1 MDYFEQQRK
10 KKKIIGWTVV
20 AILVL
25 VIILTRSLF
34 TVGAGEVGVIF
45 DPLGG
50 GVQTAEAQ
58 EGLNIKPPYA
68 SVAKYNIKTQDYTMS
83 AVAEEGTIKTG
94 DRVKTVTSEGQYVGL
109 DITILYRIDPSRA
122 DELRSSI
129 GLEGE
134 YQQIVVRPAIR
145 STIREIISNH
155 EASDIY
161 GEGRATV
168 EVEIFDRL
176 VTILQSRNIYVEQ
189 VLLREVELP
198 AQLTTSIEAKKQ
210 AEQEALRMQYVLEK
224 EKLEKERKLI
234 EADGIA
240 GANQII
246 ADSLS
251 REYLSW
257 YWIDN
262 LQNHES
268 VVYMVP
274 SEGGIPL
281 FKDIDS
287 ITNSEKDS
295 TTDTSTDSDMD
306 GEAGGD
312 TESDSTSSAGS
323 LD

>member
-10 KKKIIGWTVV
+10 KKKVIGWTVV
-20 AILVL
+20 VALTL
-25 VIILTRSLF
+25 VIILARSLF

-50 GVQTAEAQ
+50 GVQAAEAQ

-68 SVAKYNIKTQDYTMS
+68 SVATYNTKTQDYTMS
-83 AVAEEGTIKTG
+83 EVAEEGTLKTG
-94 DRVKTVTSEGQYVGL
+94 DRVKTVTSEGLYVGL
-109 DITILYRIDPSRA
+109 DITVLYRIDPSRA
-122 DELRSSI
+122 DELRSNI

-168 EVEIFDRL
+168 EVEIYDKL
-176 VTILQSRNIYVEQ
+176 VSILQARNIYVEQ

-224 EKLEKERKLI
+224 EILEKERKLI

-240 GANQII
+240 GANEII

-262 LQNHES
+262 LQNHDS
-268 VVYMVP
+268 VVYMIP
-274 SEGGIPL
+274 SEGGLPL

-287 ITNSEKDS
+287 IMGSD
-295 TTDTSTDSDMD
+295 TDNDTGGDTDSD
-306 GEAGGD
+306 ATSS
-312 TESDSTSSAGS
+312 TES

>member
-1 MDYFEQQRK
+1 MADYYEKQRK
-10 KKKIIGWTVV
+10 RRKIISWAVVV
-20 AILVL
+20 AITLA
-25 VIILTRSLF
+25 IILTRSLF
-34 TVGAGEVGVIF
+34 VIGAGEVGVVF

-50 GVQTAEAQ
+50 GVQVMEAH
-58 EGLNIKPPYA
+58 EGLNVKPPYA

-83 AVAEEGTIKTG
+83 AVAEEGQLTRA
-94 DRVKTVTSEGQYVGL
+94 DRVKTVTSEGLYVGL
-109 DITILYRIDPSRA
+109 DITVLYRIDPARA
-122 DELRSSI
+122 DEIRSSI

-134 YQQIVVRPAIR
+134 YQQIIVRPAIR
-145 STIREIISNH
+145 STIREIISDH

-176 VTILQSRNIYVEQ
+176 ASMLQPRNISVEQ
-189 VLLREVELP
+189 VLMREVELP
-198 AQLTTSIEAKKQ
+198 AELTKAIEAKKQ
-210 AEQEALRMQYVLEK
+210 AEQDALRMQYVLEK
-224 EKLEKERKLI
+224 EVLEKERKLI
-234 EADGIA
+234 EAGGIA
-240 GANQII
+240 GANEII
-246 ADSLS
+246 AGSLS

-287 ITNSEKDS
+287 IVKSETDS
-295 TTDTSTDSDMD
+295 TTDSDTAGEIESETDSDIED
-306 GEAGGD
+306 LE
-312 TESDSTSSAGS
+312 
-323 LD
+323 

>member
-1 MDYFEQQRK
+1 VDYFEQQK
-10 KKKIIGWTVV
+10 KKKKVIGWTVV
-20 AILVL
+20 VALVL
-25 VIILTRSLF
+25 IIILTRSLF
-34 TVGAGEVGVIF
+34 TVGAGEVGVLF

-50 GVQTAEAQ
+50 GVQAAEAQ
-58 EGLNIKPPYA
+58 EGLNI
-68 SVAKYNIKTQDYTMS
+68 T
-83 AVAEEGTIKTG
+83 VAEEGTLKTG
-94 DRVKTVTSEGQYVGL
+94 DRVKTVTSEGLYVGL
-109 DITILYRIDPSRA
+109 DITVLYRIDPSRA
-122 DELRSSI
+122 DELRSNI

-145 STIREIISNH
+145 STIREVISNH

-168 EVEIFDRL
+168 EVEIYDRL
-176 VTILQSRNIYVEQ
+176 VSMLQVRNIYVEQ

-224 EKLEKERKLI
+224 EILEKERKLI

-240 GANQII
+240 GANEII
-246 ADSLS
+246 AGSLS

-262 LQNHES
+262 LQNHDS
-268 VVYMVP
+268 VVYMIP

-287 ITNSEKDS
+287 IISSEKDS
-295 TTDTSTDSDMD
+295 TTGTGIGSDTDND
-306 GEAGGD
+306 AGGD
-312 TESDSTSSAGS
+312 TDSDAASSTES

>member
-1 MDYFEQQRK
+1 VDYFEQQRK
-10 KKKIIGWTVV
+10 KKKVIGWTVV
-20 AILVL
+20 VALTL

-34 TVGAGEVGVIF
+34 TVGAGEVGVMF

-50 GVQTAEAQ
+50 GVQAAEAQ

-68 SVAKYNIKTQDYTMS
+68 SVATYNTKTQDYTMS
-83 AVAEEGTIKTG
+83 EVAEEGTLKTG
-94 DRVKTVTSEGQYVGL
+94 DRVKTVTSEGLYVGL
-109 DITILYRIDPSRA
+109 DITVLYRIDPSRA
-122 DELRSSI
+122 DELRSNI

-168 EVEIFDRL
+168 EVEIYDKL
-176 VTILQSRNIYVEQ
+176 VSILQARNIYVEQ

-224 EKLEKERKLI
+224 EILEKERKLI

-240 GANQII
+240 GANEII
-246 ADSLS
+246 AGSLS

-262 LQNHES
+262 LQNHDS
-268 VVYMVP
+268 VVYMIP
-274 SEGGIPL
+274 SEGGLPL

-287 ITNSEKDS
+287 IMGSD
-295 TTDTSTDSDMD
+295 TDNDTGGDTDSD
-306 GEAGGD
+306 ATSS
-312 TESDSTSSAGS
+312 TES

>member
-1 MDYFEQQRK
+1 MADYFEKQRK
-10 KKKIIGWTVV
+10 RRKIIGWAVVV
-20 AILVL
+20 AIILA
-25 VIILTRSLF
+25 IILSRSLF
-34 TVGAGEVGVIF
+34 IIGAGEVGVVF

-50 GVQTAEAQ
+50 GVQVMEAQ
-58 EGLNIKPPYA
+58 EGLNVKPPYA

-83 AVAEEGTIKTG
+83 AIAEEGQLRRA
-94 DRVKTVTSEGQYVGL
+94 DRVKTVTSEGLYVGL
-109 DITILYRIDPSRA
+109 DITVLYKIDPGRA
-122 DELRSSI
+122 DEIRSSI

-134 YQQIVVRPAIR
+134 YQQIIVRPAIR
-145 STIREIISNH
+145 STIREIISDH

-176 VTILQSRNIYVEQ
+176 ASMLQPRSIYVEQ

-198 AQLTTSIEAKKQ
+198 AELTKAIEAKKQ

-224 EKLEKERKLI
+224 EVLEKERKII
-234 EADGIA
+234 EAGGIA
-240 GANQII
+240 GANEII
-246 ADSLS
+246 AGSLS

-274 SEGGIPL
+274 SEGGVPL

-287 ITNSEKDS
+287 IVKSKTDS
-295 TTDTSTDSDMD
+295 TTDSDTAGETESETDSDI
-306 GEAGGD
+306 
-312 TESDSTSSAGS
+312 ES
-323 LD
+323 LE